1 MQLILS
7 DVTIILKLGQGHQ
20 NWYYGIKFNGHM
32 KIMQNSEDF
41 TSTVSEEK
49 STLKFVLF
57 FKHAD
62 QILQINTHDSFY
74 ASQKQI
80 TS

>member
-1 MQLILS
+1 
-7 DVTIILKLGQGHQ
+7 
-20 NWYYGIKFNGHM
+20 M

-80 TS
+80 TSWWHFS